1 MLLAFSAVVHILP
14 AMELAALII
23 IAASGVVAGGLGVFA
38 TLVARRFGRFSLPVY
53 ALPAL
58 FAAFGIVASWAVL
71 NGWLSSLALSQQPIA
86 AADVSPYMQA
96 IKANE
101 PALYERIETSVIR
114 DQADGV
120 PVDRVRANAKVLVL
134 SYVADK
140 TMFLPDQLT
149 YELYVTTR
157 DQLAFLGER
166 GEHRACADL
175 ALGRINGE
183 LDAKL
188 SPELIERSN
197 TNIVRVI
204 GTKPDPQAPK
214 MPAEEFSQLASRSFA
229 DASQTTGILPDEVE
243 TILAG
248 AGDPAKTCKLMKAFF
263 DAILAQPVDVAA
275 AALRTLAS
283 GERAPT
289 R

>member
-1 MLLAFSAVVHILP
+1 
-14 AMELAALII
+14 MEMAALII
-23 IAASGVVAGGLGVFA
+23 TAIAGGIAAGLGYLV
-38 TLVARRFGRFSLPVY
+38 TLAARRFARFSLPAY

-58 FAAFGIVASWAVL
+58 FAALGLVGSWAAL
-71 NGWLSSLALSQQPIA
+71 SGWLPSFTFSQEQVAVADIA
-86 AADVSPYMQA
+86 PYMQA
-96 IKANE
+96 IKKNE

-114 DQADGV
+114 DQLDGI
-120 PVDRVRANAKVLVL
+120 PADRVRANAKVLVL

-140 TMFLPDQLT
+140 TVFLPDQLT
-149 YELYVTTR
+149 YELYVTVR
-157 DQLAFLGER
+157 DELTFLGDR
-166 GEHRACADL
+166 GEHQACADL
-175 ALGRINGE
+175 ALGRIDGS

-188 SPELIERSN
+188 SPEMVERSN
-197 TNIVRVI
+197 TNIGRVI
-204 GTKPDPQAPK
+204 VTKSDLQALK
-214 MPAEEFSQLASRSFA
+214 MAAEEFSQLASRSFA
-229 DASQTTGILPDEVE
+229 EASQSTGILPDEVE

-283 GERAPT
+283 GERSPN